1 MCFSLS
7 PFSPFPLFPLA
18 FKRLN
23 FLKSVKFVKQDIIMC
38 LAIPMRLIEID
49 GVTAVAEVD
58 GVTRAGRLDL
68 LPEAVLGDYV
78 LIHAGL
84 AIARVDAEH
93 AEETLTLIRSLVD
106 EVY

>member
-1 MCFSLS
+1 
-7 PFSPFPLFPLA
+7 
-18 FKRLN
+18 
-23 FLKSVKFVKQDIIMC
+23 MC

-49 GVTAVAEVD
+49 GVTGVAEV
-58 GVTRAGRLDL
+58 GVTRAVRLDL
-68 LPEAVLGDYV
+68 LPEVVLGDYV

-93 AEETLTLIRSLVD
+93 AEETLTFLRSLAD

>member
-1 MCFSLS
+1 
-7 PFSPFPLFPLA
+7 
-18 FKRLN
+18 
-23 FLKSVKFVKQDIIMC
+23 MC

-49 GVTAVAEVD
+49 GTIAVAEVD
-58 GVTRAGRLDL
+58 GVTRQVRLDL

-84 AIARVDAEH
+84 AIARVDPEYAL
-93 AEETLTLIRSLVD
+93 ETLALLRSLAD

>member
-1 MCFSLS
+1 MC
-7 PFSPFPLFPLA
+7 
-18 FKRLN
+18 
-23 FLKSVKFVKQDIIMC
+23 I
-38 LAIPMRLIEID
+38 AIPMRLIEID
-49 GVTAVAEVD
+49 GTIAVAEVD
-58 GVTRAGRLDL
+58 GVTRQVRLDL

-93 AEETLTLIRSLVD
+93 AAETLSLIRNLVD

>member
-1 MCFSLS
+1 
-7 PFSPFPLFPLA
+7 
-18 FKRLN
+18 
-23 FLKSVKFVKQDIIMC
+23 MC

-49 GVTAVAEVD
+49 GTIAVAEVD
-58 GVTRAGRLDL
+58 GVTRQVRLDL

-93 AEETLTLIRSLVD
+93 AAETLSFIRELVD